1 MGRHSSRFRR
11 LFFVLALAA
20 GAVGL
25 LQPGI
30 GTAAPASI
38 GGPGPD
44 AALRGLG
51 EATLPAEGAAATMQ
65 VGDRWFPRDDQGR
78 AFVLH
83 GYNIKLH
90 GDRLD
95 EVTPAELRNMRANGF
110 TVLRLATFWADL
122 EPTEGDWNETYI
134 AELRRIL
141 RDADDVGL
149 KVALTMHQDSYSPT
163 VGGYGMPDWTTRTD
177 GLVYSGTAL
186 VPCLDPANQRAW
198 EHFWEDTDLQ
208 QFHVR
213 AWEKMVTELGDEP
226 ALYGY
231 DILNEPCGQMN
242 PGEGLTEALNR
253 VEATQITPMLQRVTD
268 AIRELDTK
276 HWIFLEGAY
285 ANTSSL
291 GGTTG
296 LGHVDDPTGRQ
307 IYAPHI
313 YDLGMETGSD
323 WNPGSEFVQD
333 YYDTIGDYGTANE
346 IPTIVFEWGP
356 QKPALPNAENY
367 VHQVLHGADATV
379 AGWNAFA
386 WVRGL
391 SGWCQLDSDG
401 NPGAGMTDTVQVYPV
416 QIAGRPLSIDGNYA
430 AGESTVTV
438 DADGSGAT
446 GPTTFSFPLRRFP
459 NGPEVSVE
467 EAGVEARGAR
477 AELPDDSWSWSF
489 DADTQTVSVQVE
501 ASGPYTIRVRQAD
514 EPQTTTTTT
523 STTAP
528 TSTVTATTV
537 PTSTSTTVDAT
548 TIPTSSTIGSIS
560 GASDGAGTGSDG
572 DGSLPRTGTDP
583 TALLLAALAL
593 LVAGTGAVVLARRPR
608 AS

>member
-1 MGRHSSRFRR
+1 MGQGTSKLRR
-11 LFFVLALAA
+11 SLFALALATGA
-20 GAVGL
+20 GGL
-25 LQPGI
+25 LQPGV
-30 GTAAPASI
+30 GTAAPDVHSDVPPAV
-38 GGPGPD
+38 
-44 AALRGLG
+44 AVRGLG
-51 EATLPAEGAAATMQ
+51 DATLPAPGEAPTMQ
-65 VGDRWFPRDDQGR
+65 VGNRWFPRDDQGR

-134 AELRRIL
+134 SDLRRIL
-141 RDADDVGL
+141 QDAEDVGL

-177 GLVYSGTAL
+177 GLVYSGTAF

-198 EHFWEDTDLQ
+198 QHFWEDTDLQ

-213 AWEKMVTELGDEP
+213 AWEKIVTELGDEP

-242 PGEGLTEALNR
+242 PGEGLTEALQR
-253 VEATQITPMLQRVTD
+253 VEATQITPMLQRVTN
-268 AIRELDTK
+268 AIRALDAT

-291 GGTTG
+291 GGATA

-313 YDLGMETGSD
+313 YDLGMESGSD
-323 WNPGSEFVQD
+323 WDPSSEFVQN
-333 YYDTIGDYGTANE
+333 YFDTIGDYGAANE

-367 VHQVLHGADATV
+367 VHQVLHGADAAV

-391 SGWCQLDSDG
+391 SGWCQLDSNG

-416 QIAGRPLSIDGNYA
+416 QVAGRPVSIDGNYA

-438 DADGSGAT
+438 DPIESGAT

-459 NGPEVSVE
+459 NGPEVNVE
-467 EAGVEARGAR
+467 EARFEERGAR
-477 AELPDDSWSWSF
+477 AELPDDEWTWSF
-489 DADTQTVSVQVE
+489 DEATQTVSVDVV
-501 ASGPYTIRVRQAD
+501 SDLPYTIRVRQAD
-514 EPQTTTTTT
+514 EPPATTTTAT

-528 TSTVTATTV
+528 SSTVTATTV
-537 PTSTSTTVDAT
+537 ATSSSTTLGATTSTAPTST
-548 TIPTSSTIGSIS
+548 TSAVAAS
-560 GASDGAGTGSDG
+560 GATNSNGTG
-572 DGSLPRTGTDP
+572 GSLPRTGTEP
-583 TALLLAALAL
+583 FPLLLGALAL
-593 LVAGTGAVVLARRPR
+593 LATGSGAVALGRRFR
-608 AS
+608 TS